1 MQRPKQQALA
11 FALGVL
17 LTGAVVG
24 FASYPLLHHDDTSLA
39 GRRKAFYDDLG
50 LAPAQRVAMD
60 SLLDDRNCQF
70 ETVFKPVQP
79 VLDSIRTA
87 TRAQIDRLL
96 TPEQHAKLEIRR
108 KEDDARKES
117 ERKRIQASCKR

>member
-24 FASYPLLHHDDTSLA
+24 FASYPLLHHDDTSLEA
-39 GRRKAFYDDLG
+39 RRKAFYDDLG
-50 LAPAQRVAMD
+50 LAPAQRVSMD

-87 TRAQIDRLL
+87 TRGQIDRLL
-96 TPEQHAKLEIRR
+96 TPEQRAKLEVRR